1 MEIQFRVQGSSA
13 DPYLITF
20 IKDGDG
26 LVATCTCAAGEVGQ
40 SCKHRLA
47 ILNGDASAVVSEN
60 RADAEIVA
68 GWIPGTPL
76 ASALEALATAERQLE
91 EAKRGVSVARKRLS
105 HALMGR

>member
-20 IKDGDG
+20 IKDGAD

-60 RADAEIVA
+60 GADAEIVA
-68 GWIPGTPL
+68 SWIPGTSL
-76 ASALEALATAERQLE
+76 ALALEALATAERQLE
-91 EAKRGVSVARKRLS
+91 EAKRAVSAAKKRLS
-105 HALMGR
+105 NTLAGR

>member
-1 MEIQFRVQGSSA
+1 MEIQFRVQGSSP

-47 ILNGDASAVVSEN
+47 ILSGDASAVVSKN
-60 RADAEIVA
+60 GSDAELVA
-68 GWIPGTPL
+68 SWLPGTPL
-76 ASALEALATAERQLE
+76 ASALEALANAERQLE
-91 EAKRGVSVARKRLS
+91 DAKRGVSTAKRRLS
-105 HALMGR
+105 QALMGR